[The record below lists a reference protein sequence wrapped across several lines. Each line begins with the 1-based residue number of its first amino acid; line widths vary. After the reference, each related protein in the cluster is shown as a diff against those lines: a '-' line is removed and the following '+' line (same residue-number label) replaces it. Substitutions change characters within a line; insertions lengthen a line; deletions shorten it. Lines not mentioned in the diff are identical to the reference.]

1 MSTGL
6 RATPLLKAAPEANQL
21 ADRLDGGDWRG
32 IEIALMPHDV
42 ASEEALARAVAATRD
57 VGVHLHQLAITAEA
71 PVGWPSGAFVRVDR
85 LDDEAQAGI
94 ERSASFAAE
103 VGSPVLTI
111 HLFAPQSPEEFRE
124 RWRAGLDEEE
134 VERFLAFYAQA
145 CRSRGVTPL
154 IENVPPV
161 LRMRTGGVYL
171 SPVGGHWRDLLEWR
185 QRVPELGFTLDT
197 SHAALFKS
205 FAASYPTLF

>member
-57 VGVHLHQLAITAEA
+57 VGVHLHHLAVTAEA
-71 PVGWPSGAFVRVDR
+71 PVSWPSGAPVRVDR
-85 LDDEAQAGI
+85 LDDEARAGI
-94 ERSASFAAE
+94 ERSAEFAAQ
-103 VGSPVLTI
+103 VGSRVLTI
-111 HLFAPQSPEEFRE
+111 HLFAPLSPQEFRE
-124 RWRAGLDEEE
+124 GGPPDEAE
-134 VERFLAFYAQA
+134 VERFLRFYANA
-145 CRSRGVTPL
+145 CAERHVVPL

-161 LRMRTGGVYL
+161 LRMRT
-171 SPVGGHWRDLLEWR
+171 
-185 QRVPELGFTLDT
+185 
-197 SHAALFKS
+197 
-205 FAASYPTLF
+205 